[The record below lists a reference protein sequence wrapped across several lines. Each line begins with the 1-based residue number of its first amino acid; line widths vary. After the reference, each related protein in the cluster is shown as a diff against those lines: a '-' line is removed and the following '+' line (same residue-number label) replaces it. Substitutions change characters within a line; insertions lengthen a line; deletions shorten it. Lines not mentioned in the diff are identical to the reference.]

1 VTPIAGARA
10 PEYGI
15 MKVNARG
22 RIVDFHEK
30 PKELTDIGRLEISED
45 AFERFGVMASGR
57 THLASMGIYLFD
69 SGVLSDLLGSTA
81 HEDFGREVMPDG
93 TVI

>member
-1 VTPIAGARA
+1 
-10 PEYGI
+10 
-15 MKVNARG
+15 
-22 RIVDFHEK
+22 
-30 PKELTDIGRLEISED
+30 
-45 AFERFGVMASGR
+45 MASGR

-81 HEDFGREVMPDG
+81 HEDFGREVILDG

>member
-1 VTPIAGARA
+1 MGETERYPGPGLR
-10 PEYGI
+10 
-15 MKVNARG
+15 M
-22 RIVDFHEK
+22 
-30 PKELTDIGRLEISED
+30 TDIGRLEISED
-45 AFERFGVMASGR
+45 VFERFGVMASGR

-81 HEDFGREVMPDG
+81 HEDFGREVIPDG